1 MDQQKESLRGAVHVV
16 MLRSVRRIWQ
26 QCKADRELIK
36 GMENL
41 GLPEHS

>member
-1 MDQQKESLRGAVHVV
+1 MDQQKESLREAVHVV
-16 MLRSVRRIWQ
+16 KLGSVRRIWQ
-26 QCKADRELIK
+26 QRKADRELIK